1 MTLTNRDSF
10 AAAQAAHRA
19 LRDEGTAP
27 SGAVDSRVATSWE
40 RCRSFGLGED
50 ARPHYDPLPHDIL
63 DTERE
68 ANRRLIQH
76 ARPVMEALREKIVNT
91 ESMVILTDAQ
101 GLILHSLGDDDFLAR
116 AEKVALRPGV
126 VWSEASKGTNA
137 VGTALTE
144 EAPVIIHG
152 PEHFL
157 TANHILTCSAVPIA
171 DHLGKT
177 VGCLDVS
184 GDWRSYQRH
193 TMALVHMS
201 GQLIDNHLFET
212 GFPDAIV
219 LRLHG
224 SPEAVGTLCQGMVA
238 VASEG
243 GMLSANRSALY
254 MLGMGMP
261 GLRCHTFLSLFGQ
274 PVSTLF
280 EQARREPDGLL
291 PLVTFNGTHV
301 FAQVSLGN
309 RLRKACQPLLHM
321 TIEEGPSATGIRG
334 GAIDTGAS
342 AGKIRAL
349 TAGAEVRRSAG
360 ASQEM
365 RGALESLKTGDAQ
378 VAAAITKLQRV
389 VGRDIAILIQ
399 GATGTGK
406 ELVARAIHVDSPR
419 RSGPFVAV
427 NCASIPD
434 GLIESELFGYEDGAF
449 TGARKKGAIGKIML
463 ANGGTLFLDEIGDM
477 PLNLQARLLR
487 VLQERVVVPLGST
500 KAYPLD
506 ASIICATNRRLKDR
520 IAEGQFREDLYY
532 RLNGLLVKLPSLRER
547 SDLPAV
553 VASIIREELR
563 LPQLRVSDE
572 VLALFRCHPWPGNLR
587 QLSNLL
593 RTASVMTGAD
603 QVVRPEHL
611 PDDFLDDVDTEAPP
625 ATAASP
631 MPAFQAPGGLAA
643 RRLEE
648 LELTAIQQALAE
660 TGGNVS
666 EASRRLGI
674 SRNTIYRKLRCN

>member
-1 MTLTNRDSF
+1 MRNLDRETITSTLS
-10 AAAQAAHRA
+10 AHRA
-19 LRDEGTAP
+19 MREDGTAP
-27 SGAVDSRVATSWE
+27 AGIVDTLVVSSWE
-40 RCRSFGLGED
+40 RCRAFGLGED
-50 ARPHYDPLPHDIL
+50 ARPNYDPLPYDIL
-63 DTERE
+63 DNERD

-91 ESMVILTDAQ
+91 ESMVALTDTK
-101 GLILHSLGDDDFLAR
+101 GLILHSLGDDDFLQR

-137 VGTALTE
+137 VGTALAE
-144 EAPVIIHG
+144 EAPVTIHG

-171 DHLGKT
+171 DHLGKL

-201 GQLIDNHLFET
+201 GQLIENHLFET

-219 LRLHG
+219 LSLHG

-238 VASEG
+238 VAPEG
-243 GMLSANRSALY
+243 GMLSANKSALY
-254 MLGMGMP
+254 MLGMGLP

-274 PVSTLF
+274 PVSALF
-280 EQARREPDGLL
+280 EQARREPDALL
-291 PLVTFNGTHV
+291 PLVAFNGTHV
-301 FAQVSLGN
+301 FARVSLGT
-309 RLRKACQPLLHM
+309 RLRKTCRPMFHM
-321 TIEEGPSATGIRG
+321 
-334 GAIDTGAS
+334 AIDEGAGTAVARGSGIDSGAS
-342 AGKIRAL
+342 AGKMRAL
-349 TAGAEVRRSAG
+349 AAGADGRRPAG
-360 ASQEM
+360 TQPEL
-365 RGALESLKTGDAQ
+365 RGALESLKTGDPQ
-378 VAAAITKLQRV
+378 VEAAITKLQRV

-399 GATGTGK
+399 GETGTGK
-406 ELVARAIHVDSPR
+406 ELVAQAIHADSPR

-532 RLNGLLVKLPSLRER
+532 RLNGLLVKLPPLRER
-547 SDLPAV
+547 TDLPAV
-553 VASIIREELR
+553 VNSIIREELR

-572 VLALFRCHPWPGNLR
+572 VVGMFRSHPWPGNLR

-593 RTASVMTGAD
+593 RTASVMTGPD
-603 QVVRPEHL
+603 QVIRQEHL
-611 PDDFLDDVDTEAPP
+611 PDDFLDDMIADPVPAA
-625 ATAASP
+625 ATAMPGFAAS
-631 MPAFQAPGGLAA
+631 AGFAA

-674 SRNTIYRKLRCN
+674 SRNTIYRKLRLS